1 MQKQLINILKGE
13 YTLYQDLIKLS
24 EKKTDVIVDK
34 EIDKLENV
42 IIKEEKLVN
51 QVQKLEKKR
60 QSLTGERSLTEFI
73 DDARPQNKERL
84 EELRNKLLKVTTQ
97 LRETNQLNNKLLKNA
112 LQLTNLNLN
121 LLTNN
126 SKQGTYGNEGTM
138 EEGENSK
145 SMLNHKA

>member
-126 SKQGTYGNEGTM
+126 SKQGTYGNQGTM